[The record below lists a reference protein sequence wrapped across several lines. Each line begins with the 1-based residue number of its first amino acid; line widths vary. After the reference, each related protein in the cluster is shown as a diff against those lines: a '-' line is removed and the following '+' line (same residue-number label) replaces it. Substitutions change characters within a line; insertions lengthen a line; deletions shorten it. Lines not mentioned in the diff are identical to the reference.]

1 MIHLLFPRL
10 SQTWRLRWII
20 QLTKLAYPV
29 LHQDLIQQEFPP
41 KEEDRLDAGQLP
53 EMAFVDHR
61 CMTKITL
68 LIPGTEHGR

>member
-1 MIHLLFPRL
+1 M
-10 SQTWRLRWII
+10 
-20 QLTKLAYPV
+20 

-41 KEEDRLDAGQLP
+41 KEEGSLDVEQLP

-61 CMTKITL
+61 CMIKITL